1 MPGDVGANVARAAKA
16 VAATPAAD
24 LVVLPELFLGGYVL
38 EGIERLALAPGDPA
52 LDPLADAARSA
63 ETAVVVGAAERV
75 AGGVAN
81 SAFCLDRGGR
91 PAGSYRKAH
100 LFGAERE
107 AFVAGAA
114 LEPVRLEGVALGVM
128 VCFDVEFPEVART
141 LTLRGADVLV
151 TISANMAPFAD
162 DHEAFARARALE
174 NERPHLYVNRTGSES
189 GARFVGGSRAVDPE
203 GAVVAEAGA
212 EPAVLDVRLGS
223 AGRRDERTTYL
234 AQRRPSLYSLE

>member
-1 MPGDVGANVARAAKA
+1 MARAARA
-16 VAATPAAD
+16 VAATPAVD

-38 EGIERLALAPGDPA
+38 EGLERLALTPGDSA

-63 ETAVVVGAAERV
+63 GTAVVVGAAERV
-75 AGGVAN
+75 DGGVAN

-91 PAGSYRKAH
+91 PAGTYRKAH

-107 AFVAGAA
+107 AFVAGAELA
-114 LEPVRLEGVALGVM
+114 PIRVDGVALGVM
-128 VCFDVEFPEVART
+128 VCFDVEFPEAART
-141 LTLRGADVLV
+141 LTLRGAEMLV

-162 DHEAFARARALE
+162 DHEAFVRARALE

-189 GARFVGGSRAVDPE
+189 GARFVGGSRAIDPD

-212 EPAVLDVRLGS
+212 EPAVLDVRLGPP
-223 AGRRDERTTYL
+223 GRRDERTTYIS
-234 AQRRPSLYSLE
+234 QRRPSLYSRE